1 MHLQEKKRQ
10 KTFIYTKG
18 YESVTTNKKFDFHP
32 FILFRLSFRKNRNK
46 KIGIENDIIKPMD
59 EKIDLL
65 NK

>member
-46 KIGIENDIIKPMD
+46 KME
-59 EKIDLL
+59 
-65 NK
+65 